1 MLLRLFSIL
10 ISGTYMYC
18 CVGIY
23 CPNCPIEV
31 YVDVFNQTFLV
42 NSNMTMTCAENVFSF
57 HTRGSVKP
65 GKYPVQVRTIARSN
79 MYLIFLFINLTFDKN
94 GTTRNCLIS
103 LSLTLLFPMN
113 CFNLFSLISP
123 SYLISARLSQEKVQA
138 IIVFLYI

>member
-1 MLLRLFSIL
+1 
-10 ISGTYMYC
+10 MYC

-42 NSNMTMTCAENVFSF
+42 NSNMTMTCDEKVISF

-79 MYLIFLFINLTFDKN
+79 MYVIFLFINLTLEKN
-94 GTTRNCLIS
+94 GTTRNCLFSVS
-103 LSLTLLFPMN
+103 LILLFPIN
-113 CFNLFSLISP
+113 SLHLSFLISP
-123 SYLISARLSQEKVQA
+123 SYLISA
-138 IIVFLYI
+138 